1 MNISGSGRVMLSGSA
16 DAPLQNLKIF
26 GKSVQNGTPS
36 PENPVP
42 IVSLGR
48 PVPGKNLCPYGTK
61 TFTSTYVPE
70 PDIDTSFGYFLSP
83 GTYTFSA
90 TVTSTDE
97 KHDVCQVILANTTK
111 AEDSRIIETG
121 FIGRNNRS
129 SVTFTIS
136 EPFNAV
142 YLYAGYDYL
151 NSEGE
156 TATFSDIQL
165 ELGSSATTY
174 EPYRV
179 VDQKMAITVSGKN
192 LLDIRPEKRT
202 VITDDDAPD
211 FVVTK
216 GPFPL
221 DKTYMYIGISMN
233 GYWEYKNITSY
244 NISDEE
250 ISLETMG
257 SGYGIGFNVPIKPNT
272 AYYFSLLEADKNN
285 RIGYVYLDKDGY
297 ILSYEDNIDPNK
309 TFTTPADAAWI
320 VIVFRPTQNVLT
332 TFKNPQLELGSS
344 ATQYMPYKDPQV
356 LEFSIPCYEE
366 DIEPYGLPGVPVS
379 SGGNYTDENGQQWIC
394 DEIDFKKGVYIQ
406 RCAYKR
412 YGTEI
417 PFNKNAGQ
425 VEGGWNVTG
434 NTLPFFT
441 TYYNGRDDSLPV
453 ADTSNAAAGFSDKF
467 QIRNDLVGGDTVSL
481 NLCSQNYLA
490 GRLLKTYFEPY
501 GFDDSNYIGT
511 SYNAVNAYFSEDE
524 NGFYVLY
531 PLQVPLKYSLP
542 ESLIEAWN
550 PISKYYPDTTI
561 ENDAGAF
568 MWAQYLTNDDLPA
581 DGPYTYP
588 KTEVGQYYKALAR
601 YTLSYPEATCRE
613 CQLIRHLLD
622 DTYELPFEVNDDS
635 SRTEKYLWDLIS
647 NTKTMLSNIPK
658 SDTEKFLH
666 MMLGGEVIEYP
677 TIDCERNFWMARCV
691 EQALLT
697 MALMN
702 GGRA

>member
-1 MNISGSGRVMLSGSA
+1 M
-16 DAPLQNLKIF
+16 
-26 GKSVQNGTPS
+26 
-36 PENPVP
+36 
-42 IVSLGR
+42 
-48 PVPGKNLCPYGTK
+48 
-61 TFTSTYVPE
+61 
-70 PDIDTSFGYFLSP
+70 
-83 GTYTFSA
+83 
-90 TVTSTDE
+90 
-97 KHDVCQVILANTTK
+97 
-111 AEDSRIIETG
+111 
-121 FIGRNNRS
+121 
-129 SVTFTIS
+129 
-136 EPFNAV
+136 
-142 YLYAGYDYL
+142 
-151 NSEGE
+151 
-156 TATFSDIQL
+156 
-165 ELGSSATTY
+165 
-174 EPYRV
+174 
-179 VDQKMAITVSGKN
+179 
-192 LLDIRPEKRT
+192 LDIRPEKRT

-216 GPFPL
+216 GPLPL
-221 DKTYMYIGISMN
+221 DKAYMYIGITMN
-233 GYWEYKNITSY
+233 GYWSHENITSY
-244 NISDEE
+244 NGSDEE

-257 SGYGIGFNVPIKPNT
+257 DGYGIGFNVPIKPNT

-285 RIGYVYLDKDGY
+285 RIGYMYLDKDGY
-297 ILSYEDNIDPNK
+297 ILSYEAIINPNK

-320 VIVFRPTQNVLT
+320 IIIFRPPRNVLT
-332 TFKNPQLELGSS
+332 TFKNPQLELGSA

-356 LEFSIPCYEE
+356 LEFSIPVYGRINLCPIGEATFETSTQINFDTPLEAGTYVLAANITSTDTDSNANLALFYYQDGSTKEVRLTRNPGGNRVNIIFKLDKPATRMHIYASENYSLSQGDTSTWSKIQIESGNTSYEYE
-366 DIEPYGLPGVPVS
+366 KYVEPYGLPGVPVAT
-379 SGGNYTDENGQQWIC
+379 GGNYTDENGQQWIC

-417 PFNKNAGQ
+417 PYNKNAGQ
-425 VEGGWNVTG
+425 AVGGWNVTG

-441 TYYNGRDDSLPV
+441 RYYNGRDDSLPV
-453 ADTSNAAAGFSDKF
+453 ADTGNAAVGFSDKF
-467 QIRNDLVGGDTVSL
+467 QIRNDLVGGDTVGL
-481 NLCSQNYLA
+481 NLCGQNYLA
-490 GRLLKTYFEPY
+490 GRLPKTYFEPY
-501 GFDDSNYIGT
+501 GFDDSNYIAT

-531 PLQVPLKYSLP
+531 PLQVPLEYPLP

-550 PISKYYPDTTI
+550 PISTYYPDTII

-568 MWAQYLTNDDLPA
+568 MWAQYLTNDDLPE

-601 YTLSYPEATCRE
+601 YTLDYPEATCRE

-666 MMLGGEVIEYP
+666 MMLGGEVIEHP